1 MRDGLWCMR
10 EQGASQEAEAE
21 GQSAPQHLSKPSTEL
36 CTVKQSTNIS
46 LHFACFGHLE
56 LPIDTGC
63 PWWDQM
69 CTIICWVFDGTD
81 FHHVNWLHK
90 KKHLLTGYAQQNETG
105 QCFMSSL
112 FQCNTAIM
120 RACLRLGSFH
130 THSNLQCCQ
139 GIANAHWRFA
149 TSCGWQCQENLLFHI
164 NLVLGPLLKWTCTNS
179 CVPPRKTH
187 LHACTN
193 K

>member
-1 MRDGLWCMR
+1 MHERTR
-10 EQGASQEAEAE
+10 SQSGGRSRRPECT
-21 GQSAPQHLSKPSTEL
+21 SAPQQTSPKALYCKTKHKYFPSL
-36 CTVKQSTNIS
+36 CLLWPFGASNWHWMS
-46 LHFACFGHLE
+46 LVRSNVHNYLLGL
-56 LPIDTGC
+56 
-63 PWWDQM
+63 WWCKFPSFQL
-69 CTIICWVFDGTD
+69 TAQ
-81 FHHVNWLHK
+81 

-139 GIANAHWRFA
+139 GTANAHWRFA
-149 TSCGWQCQENLLFHI
+149 TSCGWQCQANLLFHI

-179 CVPPRKTH
+179 CVPPKKTH